1 MAPSTQDELKEKVL
15 GKAVIGDPDIAAA
28 CAVPDNV
35 ATCIRTSAKAPKDS
49 VMSSSGSDHPSVFSE
64 ALRFFSASGVRDVFV
79 APDPKAENGERFETV
94 NRRLTVS
101 CGFRD
106 ASSTDL
112 NAAGNELVF
121 TISETTAAGA

>member
-1 MAPSTQDELKEKVL
+1 ML
-15 GKAVIGDPDIAAA
+15 GKAVIGPAPGIAAA

-101 CGFRD
+101 CGFTD
-106 ASSTDL
+106 TSSTDL